1 MSKKQKKPHEHA
13 SLPTLLTDLQLLE
26 DMELKVSWNLG
37 QYLAAADYGVADARL
52 VAYTS
57 IDYCIAVISYRDW
70 IVTKWINLATYGRPP
85 EVSNG
90 PASVGEEPFK
100 SWLNSNISYLQFCQE
115 IANTAKHGQY
125 ADKKTLRDPVAQTR
139 AWLTPVGE
147 AACLGMNSA
156 EKWRYLTINP
166 QERSYDRALYAEG
179 FSGLV
184 KGSEVLHLPYE
195 DLRSFAA
202 LHGIR

>member
-1 MSKKQKKPHEHA
+1 MSKKRKEPHKHA
-13 SLPTLLTDLQLLE
+13 SLPMLLTDLQLLE

-37 QYLAAADYGVADARL
+37 QYLAAADFGVEDARL

-57 IDYCIAVISYRDW
+57 IDYCIALISYRDW
-70 IVTKWINLATYGRPP
+70 IVTKWINLATNGRPP
-85 EVSNG
+85 QVAKG
-90 PASVGEEPFK
+90 PKSVGEEQCK
-100 SWLNSNISYLQFCQE
+100 SWLNRNISYLQFCQE

-125 ADKKTLRDPVAQTR
+125 ADKDTLRDPVAQTR

-147 AACLGMNSA
+147 AACQGMNSA
-156 EKWRYLTINP
+156 EKWEYLTIHP
-166 QERSYDRALYAEG
+166 QERSYDRALCAKG
-179 FSGLV
+179 FSSLV

-195 DLRSFAA
+195 ELRSFAA

>member
-1 MSKKQKKPHEHA
+1 MSKKPKAPHEHA
-13 SLPTLLTDLQLLE
+13 SLPMLLTDLQLLE
-26 DMELKVSWNLG
+26 DMELKVAWNLA
-37 QYLAAADYGVADARL
+37 QYLAAADYGVEDARL

-57 IDYCIAVISYRDW
+57 IDYCIAVISFRDW

-85 EVSNG
+85 EVVNG
-90 PASVGEEPFK
+90 PTSISEEAFK
-100 SWLNSNISYLQFCQE
+100 SWLNRKISHLQFCQE

-125 ADKKTLRDPVAQTR
+125 ADKQTLRDPVAQTK
-139 AWLTPVGE
+139 AWLTPVAE
-147 AACLGMNSA
+147 AACQGMNCA
-156 EKWRYLTINP
+156 EKWQYLTIHP

-195 DLRSFAA
+195 ELRSFAA